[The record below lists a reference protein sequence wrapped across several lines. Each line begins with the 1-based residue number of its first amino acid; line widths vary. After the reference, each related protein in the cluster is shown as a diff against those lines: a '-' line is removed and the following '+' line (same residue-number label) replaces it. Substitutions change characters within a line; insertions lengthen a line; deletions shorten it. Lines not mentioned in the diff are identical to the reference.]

1 MEVNIAGQTKVYN
14 LLQCHFHWGSEHSL
28 AGQQQVLELH
38 CVHQLV
44 SNSNV
49 PRYGVLGIFFELG
62 ATNSFLARFED
73 ALPTHTLALAGR
85 RLLEPSSGADLFG
98 NPAVHNKD
106 REETRRLSAS
116 KNVSSWTGP
125 IDFKQALTGLS
136 LTNYWNYDGSF
147 TTPPC
152 TEAVDWYVL
161 QSKATVS
168 QTQLDKFKSAM
179 GWQQAGGNFR
189 SAQPLSGRTIYGC
202 GVLPKAQTNYPWYP
216 YSAQNWALD
225 TSNANSVCQH
235 GTFQSPINFASCAVP
250 MSRRGAE
257 ITWAKQPVKLLN
269 NGHAVQMT
277 PANAGAGRGKMVV
290 DRKSYTL
297 LQCHWHWSSE
307 HTVGEKQYPLEVHC
321 VHQLDGTDEAPV
333 YGVFGMFYELSA
345 SPNPFLSQFED
356 LLPRYNRRLGTR
368 PADGFNL
375 FGHAMEKASGR
386 RMAGAA
392 GTVSTFKGPLDF
404 KELYN
409 GVDLDH
415 YWNYE
420 GSFTT
425 PPCTEAV
432 TFYIMMDK
440 APITQAQL
448 DKFKVAIGW
457 EGAAGNFRPPQPLQG
472 RTVSGCRSVATPV
485 IAVNA
490 PNVKTKKCVD
500 QTAAIVLQAVI
511 ACVVVMLLAATLYG
525 AWAGIFS
532 PSDASARG
540 AQGLGRQHGGI
551 AGGR

>member
-1 MEVNIAGQTKVYN
+1 M
-14 LLQCHFHWGSEHSL
+14 L
-28 AGQQQVLELH
+28 
-38 CVHQLV
+38 
-44 SNSNV
+44 
-49 PRYGVLGIFFELG
+49 R
-62 ATNSFLARFED
+62 
-73 ALPTHTLALAGR
+73 
-85 RLLEPSSGADLFG
+85 
-98 NPAVHNKD
+98 
-106 REETRRLSAS
+106 
-116 KNVSSWTGP
+116 
-125 IDFKQALTGLS
+125 
-136 LTNYWNYDGSF
+136 
-147 TTPPC
+147 TP
-152 TEAVDWYVL
+152 
-161 QSKATVS
+161 
-168 QTQLDKFKSAM
+168 
-179 GWQQAGGNFR
+179 
-189 SAQPLSGRTIYGC
+189 
-202 GVLPKAQTNYPWYP
+202 
-216 YSAQNWALD
+216 
-225 TSNANSVCQH
+225 
-235 GTFQSPINFASCAVP
+235 
-250 MSRRGAE
+250 AE
-257 ITWAKQPVKLLN
+257 ITWAKQRVALVN
-269 NGHAVQMT
+269 NGHAVQIT
-277 PANAGAGRGKMVV
+277 AANAGASRGKMVV

-386 RMAGAA
+386 RMAARPI
-392 GTVSTFKGPLDF
+392 VSSFTGPLDF

-511 ACVVVMLLAATLYG
+511 ACVVVILLAATLYG

-540 AQGLGRQHGGI
+540 PKGLADSMVALQEDVKLLEIELAGMQERETISKNDLAQLAQLLQRINEQANGKSNADPAKMKAREQSRASSVGNQRGGLGC
-551 AGGR
+551 AC